1 MRECCIQLFAQ
12 SMENCQFTYSLN
24 WKFWKIHLLIY
35 QIGNIRRLSFMLSK
49 LRYYQIH
56 LHFVKVKINTKL
68 HLPLLPL
75 PRIASNF
82 PLTSFNVYKS
92 LPITT
97 FSWRNYSPSEYIQTN
112 RHIWDYTSQRQRQ
125 IFPWIVLM
133 SINAFKLHITNCA
146 RLVELIKNSN
156 LLTSVPSLK
165 YLWNKLL
172 SVMQIWSR
180 RNIWG
185 WSYWFAL

>member
-12 SMENCQFTYSLN
+12 SMENFQFTYSLN

-35 QIGNIRRLSFMLSK
+35 QIGNIWRFSFMLSK
-49 LRYYQIH
+49 WRYYQIY

-112 RHIWDYTSQRQRQ
+112 RHMRLHFTKTKANFPLDSFNVHKRLQ
-125 IFPWIVLM
+125 ITHY
-133 SINAFKLHITNCA
+133 KLCP
-146 RLVELIKNSN
+146 V
-156 LLTSVPSLK
+156 
-165 YLWNKLL
+165 
-172 SVMQIWSR
+172 
-180 RNIWG
+180 G
-185 WSYWFAL
+185 WTYQK